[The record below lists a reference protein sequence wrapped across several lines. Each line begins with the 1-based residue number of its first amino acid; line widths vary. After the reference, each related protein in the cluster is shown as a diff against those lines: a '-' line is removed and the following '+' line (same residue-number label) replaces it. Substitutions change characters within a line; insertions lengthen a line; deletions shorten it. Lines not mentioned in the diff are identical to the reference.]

1 VTALVAEAVAG
12 PANGSGT
19 SAAPTGQALWQRGR
33 APLAGLLVLVLLGLG
48 AAALR
53 STGSGGA
60 LDPSS
65 YAPKGSRALA
75 TLLRDRGVDVRVV
88 GDLGALR
95 AGLGPRTTVLVPEPA
110 ALTAGELDALGR
122 LDAPLVVVAA
132 DQPRLDA
139 LRLPVSAE
147 PVTTAVRQPGC
158 DLAVASVA
166 GSARTGGTSYA
177 ADGVPAVGCYAAGG
191 RATLLVLPGAVDG
204 AGGGTTLLGSADPL
218 TNERLATEGD
228 AALALGLVGDADTV
242 LWLLPRA
249 GRAVPGGRATLGDL
263 LPDAVPLAA
272 LQLVVA
278 VVLLALWRA
287 RRLGRVVTEPL
298 PVVVRAAETV
308 EGRGRL
314 YRRAGARGTASAALR
329 AGARDTLARRL
340 GLSPDAGAP
349 ALVTAVARRTGRP
362 PAEVEGLLYG
372 APPADDAALVRLA
385 DALDALSS

>member
-1 VTALVAEAVAG
+1 MTALATEVGSRTG
-12 PANGSGT
+12 PGT
-19 SAAPTGQALWQRGR
+19 SAAPTGRTLWRRGR
-33 APLAGLLVLVLLGLG
+33 APLAGVLVLVLLGLG

-60 LDPSS
+60 LDPAS

-75 TLLRDRGVDVRVV
+75 ALLRDRGVDVRTV
-88 GDLGALR
+88 GDLGAVR
-95 AGLGPRTTVLVPEPA
+95 AGLGPRTTVLVPRPA
-110 ALTAGELDALGR
+110 ALTPAELDALGR
-122 LDAPLVVVAA
+122 LDAPLVVVGAGQA
-132 DQPRLDA
+132 ELDA
-139 LRLPVSAE
+139 LRLAVSAE
-147 PVTTAVRQPGC
+147 PATTAVRQPGC
-158 DLAVASVA
+158 DLPVASVA
-166 GSARTGGTSYA
+166 GSARAGGTSYA
-177 ADGVPAVGCYAAGG
+177 SDGVPSVGCYAAGG
-191 RATLLVLPGAVDG
+191 RATLLAVPGSVDG
-204 AGGGTTLLGSADPL
+204 AAGGTTLLGSADPL

-228 AALALGLVGDADTV
+228 AALAVGLVGDSDTV

-249 GRAVPGGRATLGDL
+249 GRAVPGGKATLGDL
-263 LPDAVPLAA
+263 LPDAVGLAA

-340 GLSPDAGAP
+340 GLSPDGGGP
-349 ALVTAVARRTGRP
+349 ALVEAVARRTGRP
-362 PAEVEGLLYG
+362 PVEVEALLYG

-385 DALDALSS
+385 DALDALSA